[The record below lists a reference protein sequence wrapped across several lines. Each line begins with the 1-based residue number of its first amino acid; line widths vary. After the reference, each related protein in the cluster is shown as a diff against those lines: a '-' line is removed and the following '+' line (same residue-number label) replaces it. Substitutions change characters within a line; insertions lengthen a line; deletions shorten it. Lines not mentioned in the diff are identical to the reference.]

1 MLGDLSKA
9 GNSGWSSLSAVLDPE
24 HVELDDNIVVLPLAK
39 VELRLVRIRGR
50 AGGGD
55 RGRLVGLGLG

>member
-1 MLGDLSKA
+1 MCVCL
-9 GNSGWSSLSAVLDPE
+9 LSAVLDPE
-24 HVELDDNIVVLPLAK
+24 HVELDDSIVVLPLAK

>member
-1 MLGDLSKA
+1 MCVCL
-9 GNSGWSSLSAVLDPE
+9 LSAVLDPE
-24 HVELDDNIVVLPLAK
+24 HVELDDSIVVLPLAK

-50 AGGGD
+50 AGAGG